1 MDECGDGEDMLKSG
15 DASDL
20 ELLCMP
26 YTPLEPELSDS
37 ELSKLDALD
46 RLQAMGVLLPDDSLA
61 EHEFVNVKK
70 LSTRM
75 VRTWRDK
82 RIGGRRVWLRR
93 SRYVAREYAWMTP
106 ERQDLFSP
114 ASSNLTVRLL
124 LILFLKLVLKGFVL
138 CSLDIGDAYLTVDQ
152 KVPTLVNYTSVDGD
166 RVE

>member
-1 MDECGDGEDMLKSG
+1 MKTRLFFQTSDLDALESFDFDLMDECGDGEDMLKSG

-106 ERQDLFSP
+106 ERQDFFFCFLQSHSAAFTYPFLEVGPQRVCTLFS
-114 ASSNLTVRLL
+114 
-124 LILFLKLVLKGFVL
+124 
-138 CSLDIGDAYLTVDQ
+138 
-152 KVPTLVNYTSVDGD
+152 
-166 RVE
+166 